1 MNIRVAVLAVSM
13 LTIMP
18 AMTPAV
24 APVAPAATENSSV
37 RVALVIGNASY
48 PDSAAAPSRKATW
61 TAPMPGNGS
70 LTS

>member
-13 LTIMP
+13 LTMMP
-18 AMTPAV
+18 AMAPAG
-24 APVAPAATENSSV
+24 ASAATENSRV

-48 PDSAAAPSRKATW
+48 PDSAAALSRKLTG
-61 TAPMPGNGS
+61 TPPMPGNGP